1 MSGNKWPVES
11 THTSTHIRAVL
22 F

>member
-1 MSGNKWPVES
+1 MSGNKWPVDS